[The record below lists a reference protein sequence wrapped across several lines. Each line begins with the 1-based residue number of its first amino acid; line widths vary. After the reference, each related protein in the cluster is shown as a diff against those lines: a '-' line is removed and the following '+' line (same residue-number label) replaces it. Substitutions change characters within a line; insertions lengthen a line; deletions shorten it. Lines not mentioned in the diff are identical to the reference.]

1 MQFSKSKILCIGDII
16 LDSYE
21 FGAVKKISPEA
32 PIPIFKSLNESYVL
46 GGAGNVAR
54 NISSGGANC
63 HILSVIGDDL
73 NGKIIRKKISE
84 IPKLKS
90 NLIIEKNRKTT
101 KKKRFIS
108 DNQQVLRVDEEVND
122 KITSETEKKLLSI
135 FKEVV
140 SKFDVIILSDYDKGV
155 LTEKLIQDIIK
166 LSKKRNKIVIVDPKR
181 QCFSL
186 YRGANIITP
195 NFNELIDAS
204 KIISNQKKDEI
215 ENITFLSKEL
225 SKRFSFDTIITTRS
239 SKGMQIYQKNKEV
252 INLKSEAVEV
262 YDVSGAGDTV
272 VAYLALGLSAGNTL
286 YQSALISNKA
296 AGIAVGKFGTASV
309 SASELIKED
318 FFKKIVSDSKA
329 KEIIHNLNEDKI
341 VGFTNGCFDLIHFG
355 HIKYF
360 IDIKKHCDFL
370 ILGLNSDISIK
381 LNKGKLRP
389 IMKESERAKIL
400 ACFPFIDLIILFNE
414 KTPLALMKKLKP
426 NIIFKGK
433 DYLQKKVVGKEDIKK
448 WGGKLILI
456 DYLEGLST
464 TNILKRIRDAT

>member
-1 MQFSKSKILCIGDII
+1 M

-21 FGAVKKISPEA
+21 FGNVKKISPEA
-32 PIPIFKSLNESYVL
+32 PIPVFKSLNESHVL

-54 NISSGGANC
+54 NITSGGANC

-73 NGKIIRKKISE
+73 NGRIIRKKISK
-84 IPKLKS
+84 ISKLKS

-122 KITSETEKKLLSI
+122 KIISGTEKKLLSI
-135 FKEVV
+135 FKKIVQ
-140 SKFDVIILSDYDKGV
+140 KFDVIVLSDYNKGL
-155 LTEKLIQDIIK
+155 LTENLTQEIIK
-166 LSKKRNKIVIVDPKR
+166 LSKKRKKIVIVDPKR
-181 QCFSL
+181 HCFSL

-195 NFNELIDAS
+195 NLNELIDAS
-204 KIISNQKKDEI
+204 KIISNQKKDET
-215 ENITFLSKEL
+215 ENITFLSREL
-225 SKRFSFDTIITTRS
+225 SKRFSIDTIITTRS
-239 SKGMQIYQKNKEV
+239 SRGMQIFQKNNKV

-286 YQSALISNKA
+286 HQSAVISNKA

-309 SASELIKED
+309 RSSELIKED
-318 FFKKIVSDSKA
+318 FFKKIVSDNKA
-329 KEIIHNLNEDKI
+329 KDIIQSLSGDKI
-341 VGFTNGCFDLIHFG
+341 VGFTNGCFDLMHFG

-370 ILGLNSDISIK
+370 ILGLNSDTSVK
-381 LNKGKLRP
+381 LNKGTLRP
-389 IMKESERAKIL
+389 IMEESERAKLL
-400 ACFPFIDLIILFNE
+400 ACFPFIDLIIFFNE

-433 DYLQKKVVGKEDIKK
+433 DYSSEKVVGKEEIKE

-456 DYLEGLST
+456 DYLKGLST
-464 TNILKRIRDAT
+464 TNILKRIKNAT